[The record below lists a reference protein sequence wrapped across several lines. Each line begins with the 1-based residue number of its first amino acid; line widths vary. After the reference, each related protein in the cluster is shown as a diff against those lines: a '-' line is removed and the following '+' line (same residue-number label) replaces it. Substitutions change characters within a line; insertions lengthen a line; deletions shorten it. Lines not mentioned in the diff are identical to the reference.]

1 MSRDLPLLL
10 VCLFFSS
17 SSFSFGLAA
26 GIHAYSFRKKKWQK
40 KKKKTMKQFFF
51 FRVIKGEY

>member
-17 SSFSFGLAA
+17 SSFSSGLAA

-40 KKKKTMKQFFF
+40 KKKNNETIFFF
-51 FRVIKGEY
+51 LE

>member
-17 SSFSFGLAA
+17 SSFSSGLAA

-40 KKKKTMKQFFF
+40 KKKNNETNFF